1 MLSDGTLA
9 VARSMNRM
17 ICAHHEV
24 GITLS
29 PESCFVLQVCA
40 GHTPGEQGMGPGC
53 AGQPRVG
60 AGRVEV

>member
-9 VARSMNRM
+9 IAGSVDCM
-17 ICAHHEV
+17 IWAQHEV
-24 GITLS
+24 GIALS
-29 PESCFVLQVCA
+29 PENCSVLQVCA
-40 GHTPGEQGMGPGC
+40 GHTAGEQGVGPGC